1 MKTEITDMAEFG
13 LALRAARRAS
23 HVRLDDLAALA
34 GVSKQFVSDAE
45 HGKPTLQMGLVFKL
59 LAQIGAHLQLDLPEA
74 AVQELRRLQAQGGAK
89 PYQRRGKGSAA
100 DDTAG

>member
-1 MKTEITDMAEFG
+1 MKIQIDDMASFG

-23 HVRLDDLAALA
+23 QLRLDDLAAFA

-59 LAQIGAHLQLDLPEA
+59 LEQIGAHLQLDLPEA
-74 AVQELRRLQAQGGAK
+74 AVQEMQRLQAAGGVK
-89 PYQRRGKGSAA
+89 PYQRRAPAAAA
-100 DDTAG
+100 DDAQG

>member
-1 MKTEITDMAEFG
+1 MKVQIADMAEFG

-59 LAQIGAHLQLDLPEA
+59 LAEIGAHLQLDMPES
-74 AVQELRRLQAQGGAK
+74 AVQELSRLQAKGGVK
-89 PYQRRGKGSAA
+89 PYQRSGPGGAA
-100 DDTAG
+100 DDAKG